1 MGDPLFPMV
10 TVWNEVYPDKIC
22 PWLCFNQRTLGFLIE
37 LSDKSNLK
45 LNDISPLYE
54 SNYFNLTIK

>member
-1 MGDPLFPMV
+1 MLNLF
-10 TVWNEVYPDKIC
+10 TEILISNCSI
-22 PWLCFNQRTLGFLIE
+22 FLIE